1 MRARSFALTP
11 GVKRRGEERKDG
23 AVNDDSEVRIK
34 GYGFMED
41 LRIGGVLLVV

>member
-11 GVKRRGEERKDG
+11 GVKYRGEERKDG
-23 AVNDDSEVRIK
+23 AVSDDSEVRIK
-34 GYGFMED
+34 GYGVMED